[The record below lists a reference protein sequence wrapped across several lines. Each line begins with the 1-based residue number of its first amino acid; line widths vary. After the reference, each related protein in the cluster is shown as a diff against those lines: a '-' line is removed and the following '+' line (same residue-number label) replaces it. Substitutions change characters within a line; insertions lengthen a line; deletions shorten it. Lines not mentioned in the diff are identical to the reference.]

1 MSVLMEH
8 AHRLNIFPASLFR
21 YPLLILFLSLSFC
34 IMHTHEVTLFT
45 AIIITAIVLAVI
57 ISYFVWSIIRQQ
69 RRAQALHQQLLL
81 TEMATLEQER
91 SRTAADLHDELGPL
105 LSAIRFRIDHAR
117 GNNEDLAIASNQID
131 EVIVRLRA
139 IAGNLMPLAL
149 QRKGLITAL
158 QELIRDTERHSHLQI
173 PFSAPAAIELS
184 YQKSIHLYRVLQ
196 EVIHNCIKH
205 AGATQLNIS
214 ITKKETRL
222 LISCRDNGRGFDLA
236 QATEKGIGLK
246 SLRNRT
252 ELTGGQL
259 HIETG
264 TGKGTWLLFDIP
276 LHTELFMTHKNQ
288 LHAN

>member
-1 MSVLMEH
+1 MD
-8 AHRLNIFPASLFR
+8 A
-21 YPLLILFLSLSFC
+21 
-34 IMHTHEVTLFT
+34 HEVTLFT

-57 ISYFVWSIIRQQ
+57 IGYFIWSIMRQQ
-69 RRAQALHQQLLL
+69 RRVQALHQQLLL

-117 GNNEDLAIASNQID
+117 GENEDLALASTQID

-149 QRKGLITAL
+149 QRKGLTTAL
-158 QELIRDTERHSHLQI
+158 QELVADAERHSHLQI
-173 PFSAPAAIELS
+173 SFTTSAVIELP
-184 YQKSIHLYRVLQ
+184 YQTSVHLYRVLQ

-205 AGATQLNIS
+205 AGATRLSIS
-214 ITKKETRL
+214 ITKSKSKMV
-222 LISCRDNGRGFDLA
+222 ISCRDNGRGFDLE
-236 QATEKGIGLK
+236 QAAGKGIGLK

-259 HIETG
+259 QIETG
-264 TGKGTWLLFDIP
+264 IGKGTSLLFDIP
-276 LHTELFMTHKNQ
+276 LTNELITTQKNQ
-288 LHAN
+288 VHAN